1 MQQIQ
6 QYSKVN
12 TNSSKHAKL
21 PMQSDAFS
29 VDRLEDIGGK
39 ESAKSLSTVISPGQ
53 WALLTIA
60 VTNY

>member
-29 VDRLEDIGGK
+29 VDRLEDI
-39 ESAKSLSTVISPGQ
+39 AKSLSTVISPGQ

>member
-29 VDRLEDIGGK
+29 VDRLEDIG
-39 ESAKSLSTVISPGQ
+39 AKN
-53 WALLTIA
+53 LLK
-60 VTNY
+60 V